1 MQEQHFRHIT
11 IVKLHVLHQENDSG
25 LKSMVL
31 IVADEQ
37 VTEIKCLES
46 EPTKAVNL
54 YVMKNGF
61 KDNSVITVERSQKPT
76 TGGAAC
82 L

>member
-1 MQEQHFRHIT
+1 MLGEY
-11 IVKLHVLHQENDSG
+11 
-25 LKSMVL
+25 
-31 IVADEQ
+31 
-37 VTEIKCLES
+37 

-61 KDNSVITVERSQKPT
+61 KDNSVINVGRSQKPA